1 MSLVEQVMPLGSW
14 SISVTLTLPKS
25 IYYVYFHS
33 FIKYG
38 IILAG
43 NSSNSGN
50 ILTLQKILVKIMAG
64 AQPRTFCRSLFKQ
77 LSDSYLF
84 QASIFFH

>member
-1 MSLVEQVMPLGSW
+1 MPLGSW
-14 SISVTLTLPKS
+14 SISVTFTLPKS
-25 IYYVYFHS
+25 IYCAYFNS

-38 IILAG
+38 IIFGG
-43 NSSNSGN
+43 NSSNSEN
-50 ILTLQKILVKIMAG
+50 ILTLQKKTVKFMAR